1 MLKNLFKS
9 NKYYNQAFKII
20 ILIIFILKTI
30 KSSKILALKVFE
42 KNNNKVARISNNLIN

>member
-9 NKYYNQAFKII
+9 NKCYNQAFKII

-30 KSSKILALKVFE
+30 RLFKILASKIFGA
-42 KNNNKVARISNNLIN
+42 NNNKVARVNNNLIN